1 MTVIW
6 YIYICLFTFI
16 YKLQGIIINLKFLK
30 SPILHEN
37 ISKIKCENTNLE
49 ILLVPGRK
57 FIQTILRK

>member
-6 YIYICLFTFI
+6 YIFV

-57 FIQTILRK
+57 FIQTIL